1 MAPSRLISYV
11 GPGLQAWAKSGRCIV
26 SRMAI
31 FKNNP
36 YGGFNFNVV
45 VDGSEPAAF
54 STVILPTVEID
65 VVEYRDGSDRT
76 SQPRQV
82 VGLTKYTN
90 LVLKRGVASR
100 PDLWQWFDQV
110 RQGTLDR
117 RDITVTLLNEERN
130 PVVVWKLRRCLPI
143 KYVGPTLSAGESDV
157 AIEEI
162 ELAVEGLE
170 IEQIS

>member
-1 MAPSRLISYV
+1 
-11 GPGLQAWAKSGRCIV
+11 
-26 SRMAI
+26 MAI

-36 YGGFNFNVV
+36 YAGFNFTVTV
-45 VDGSEPAAF
+45 EGGEAAAF
-54 STVILPTVEID
+54 SSVILPTIEID
-65 VVEYRDGSDRT
+65 VVEYRDGTDRT
-76 SQPRQV
+76 NQPRQV
-82 VGLTKYTN
+82 VGLTKYSN
-90 LVLKRGVASR
+90 LVLKRGVASSTN
-100 PDLWQWFDQV
+100 LWEWFDQV

-117 RDITVTLLNEERN
+117 RTIVVTLLNEERN

-162 ELAVEGLE
+162 ELAVENLE

>member
-1 MAPSRLISYV
+1 MA
-11 GPGLQAWAKSGRCIV
+11 AKPLLGEILGSA
-26 SRMAI
+26 AI
-31 FKNNP
+31 ARPVVNP
-36 YGGFNFNVV
+36 
-45 VDGSEPAAF
+45 
-54 STVILPTVEID
+54 D
-65 VVEYRDGSDRT
+65 VAQIGERH
-76 SQPRQV
+76 P
-82 VGLTKYTN
+82 L
-90 LVLKRGVASR
+90 
-100 PDLWQWFDQV
+100 
-110 RQGTLDR
+110 QGTLDR